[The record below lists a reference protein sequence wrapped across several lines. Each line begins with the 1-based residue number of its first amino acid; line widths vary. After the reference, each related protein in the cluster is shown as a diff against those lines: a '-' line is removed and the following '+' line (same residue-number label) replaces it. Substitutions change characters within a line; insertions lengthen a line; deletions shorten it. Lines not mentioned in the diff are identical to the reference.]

1 MLTCLLAEL
10 SCKKWMNDYLHI
22 LLARLRKA
30 VFLSQK
36 DTFILFLVS
45 GIFYFR
51 LCKNLIYVS

>member
-1 MLTCLLAEL
+1 MLTCFLAEL